1 MRIDSIKLKNFRNYS
16 ELVTEFDSKK
26 NIIIGENAQG
36 KTNLIEAIYLCA
48 FARSFRTSNSTDLI
62 KIGEESC
69 NVVAEA
75 VSEDINKKIS
85 ITINNRGKK
94 MIKKDNKFLHKTA
107 DLLNNLVVVVFSPD
121 DLRIIKDSP
130 EKRRNFIDKEISQL
144 KPKYFESLKN
154 YKEVLKQKN
163 ALIKRIKYDDSMC
176 EMLDVYD
183 IQLAQYGSDIINT
196 RIEFVKMLS
205 DKASK
210 IQSNISDKRENLEIK
225 YVESVSPCNIL
236 EDIVNVRDKDIYN
249 GHCSIGPHR
258 DDLDFFINGVDA
270 KKFGSQG
277 QQRTIALSLKLAEIQ
292 LANMILGENA
302 VLLLDDVLSELDH
315 ARQSYLFNEI
325 EDVQLFITSTE
336 INEELLK
343 NMKGGKIFRVKNGKL
358 F

>member
-1 MRIDSIKLKNFRNYS
+1 MRIERIKLKNFRNYS
-16 ELVTEFDSKK
+16 ELETEFDSKR

-48 FARSFRTSNSTDLI
+48 FARSFRTSNTTDLI

-69 NVVAEA
+69 TVVAETI
-75 VSEDINKKIS
+75 SEDIDKKIRV
-85 ITINNRGKK
+85 TINNRGKK
-94 MIKKDNKFLHKTA
+94 MIKKDNKLLHRTA
-107 DLLNNLVVVVFSPD
+107 DLLNNIVVVVFSPD

-144 KPKYFESLKN
+144 KPKYFEALKS

-163 ALIKRIKYDDSMC
+163 ALIKQIKYDNSMRDIL
-176 EMLDVYD
+176 EVYD
-183 IQLAQYGSDIINT
+183 LQLSKYGTEIINT
-196 RIEFVKMLS
+196 RRDFVAMLS

-210 IQSNISDKRENLEIK
+210 IQNNISKNRENLEIK
-225 YVESVSPCNIL
+225 YVESASSENLYEEIISSR
-236 EDIVNVRDKDIYN
+236 EKDIYN

-258 DDLDFFINGVDA
+258 DDLDFFINEIDS

-292 LANMILGENA
+292 LADMLLGENA
-302 VLLLDDVLSELDH
+302 VLLLDDVLSELDQV
-315 ARQSYLFNEI
+315 RQSYLFNEI

-336 INEELLK
+336 VNGELLK
-343 NMKGGKIFRVKNGKL
+343 NMPEGKIFNVKNGKL
-358 F
+358 L